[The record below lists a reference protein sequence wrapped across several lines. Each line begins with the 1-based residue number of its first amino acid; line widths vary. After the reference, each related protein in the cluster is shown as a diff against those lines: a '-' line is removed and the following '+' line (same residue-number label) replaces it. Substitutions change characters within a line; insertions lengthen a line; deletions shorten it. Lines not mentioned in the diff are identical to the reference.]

1 MAQKPRFLFLL
12 STAPV
17 RRGHESR
24 SFGGK
29 ASGILRL
36 QKAGVAVP
44 ESWIC
49 PAEVYVDAAR
59 NLPADL
65 TIDTLLRTDGRRSAD
80 RVGRAY
86 DAWRSMALPT
96 GFDAE
101 LEQLWRTASDNG
113 KHALAVRS
121 SATVED
127 SDTLSMAGV
136 AASRLDVASP
146 SDLLDAIREVWASLS
161 TPRAV
166 HYLAHRGVRDAAMAV
181 LIQRTVA
188 ARASGVLFTRH
199 PLGGAD
205 RLINATF
212 GLGSQLVEGQAAADS
227 WRMDDR
233 GRVVEERIA
242 DKPAPLVVD
251 GCSVHSASNAS
262 GRKASLDA
270 GDRSALADL
279 ALRLERMGASHAW
292 DVEFAFDEASLIV
305 LQARPVTAR
314 AFPRGGDAS
323 TVWSS
328 ANLAE
333 ALPGVATPL
342 TWSVAGAFADKGFR
356 AAFEGLGCPM
366 RKDVPIVG
374 NVHGRFYL
382 NLSNFMEIA
391 GQIPWIDPRILI
403 ELGGG
408 SGGDELAAQRPE
420 KPSFAQLARS
430 PFIAA
435 RLVETQLDLDA
446 AVGRYVLEAQQFS
459 TNFSALELA
468 ILPDPSLAKA
478 FRELQTL
485 LERTGTAML
494 TCAASSLGSYL
505 ALRLLL
511 ERSFPVDGD
520 ALAQTLTTGIHD
532 LASVQPAVAFLKVA
546 ELLAASPAVKSA
558 LLRGDITAPE
568 HLQDPSLR
576 AAVESF
582 LHRFGDR
589 AIREAELAEPRWR
602 EDPSSLFAMLRVTLR
617 HDVSEDV
624 ARLANRKLDVKA
636 RADESEARV
645 RKELGTI
652 ALVALRVL
660 VGRTK
665 KAAAHRETMRSWVTH
680 VLGRIREAALVA
692 DTRLRRR
699 HPELEVDLGRVHGED
714 AVSPVFLLTID
725 ELVEALDRGRDDVV
739 ALVRAR
745 RAEWIRDRRRPAPPA
760 TFVGAPPPPAV
771 LPREGAVLHGIP
783 VSAGVVEGIARI
795 VRSASSIDRL
805 SPGDVL
811 VTPTTDTAW
820 TPLFLDAAAVVTEL
834 GGSLSH
840 AAIVARELGVPA
852 VVNVEGA
859 TLRLRDGERIRVDG
873 SRGIVERLD
882 ERPL

>member
-1 MAQKPRFLFLL
+1 MAQKPRFLFPLA
-12 STAPV
+12 TAPT
-17 RRGHESR
+17 RRGQESR
-24 SFGGK
+24 SLGGK
-29 ASGILRL
+29 AASLLRL
-36 QKAGVAVP
+36 QKAGFAVP
-44 ESWIC
+44 ESWVC
-49 PAEVYVDAAR
+49 PAEVYVETAR
-59 NLPADL
+59 HLAADL
-65 TIDTLLRTDGRRSAD
+65 TLEALLRTDGRRSAD

-96 GFDAE
+96 GFDGE
-101 LEQLWRTASDNG
+101 IEGLWRSASDNG

-127 SDTLSMAGV
+127 SEALSMAGV
-136 AASRLDVASP
+136 ASSRLGVASA
-146 SDLLDAIREVWASLS
+146 SDLLDALREVWASLS

-166 HYLAHRGVRDAAMAV
+166 HYLAHRGIRDAAMAV
-181 LIQRTVA
+181 LIQRMVP

-212 GLGSQLVEGQAAADS
+212 GLGAPLVDGHASADS

-233 GRVVEERIA
+233 GRTVEELIA
-242 DKPAPLVVD
+242 DKQAPLVVD
-251 GCSVHSASNAS
+251 GISVHSAPTPS
-262 GRKASLDA
+262 GRRPSLSPA
-270 GDRSALADL
+270 DRSSLADL
-279 ALRLERMGASHAW
+279 ALRLERVSAAHAW
-292 DVEFAFDEASLIV
+292 DAEFAFDGVSLIV
-305 LQARPVTAR
+305 LQARPVTSR

-328 ANLAE
+328 ANIAE

-342 TWSVAGAFADKGFR
+342 TWSVAGAFAEKGFR
-356 AAFEGLGCPM
+356 AAFDALGCPTK
-366 RKDVPIVG
+366 KDVPMVG

-382 NLSNFMEIA
+382 NLSSFMDIA
-391 GQIPWIDPRILI
+391 GQVPWIDPRVLI

-420 KPSFAQLARS
+420 RPSFAQVAKA

-435 RLVETQLDLDA
+435 RLVETQFDLDA
-446 AVGRYVLEAQQFS
+446 SVARFERDAERFADR
-459 TNFSALELA
+459 FSALELA

-478 FRELQTL
+478 FRELQSL
-485 LERTGTAML
+485 LDRTGTVML
-494 TCAASSLGSYL
+494 TCASSALGAYL

-520 ALAQTLTTGIHD
+520 AIAQALTTGIAD
-532 LASVQPAVAFLKVA
+532 LASVQPAVAFLQVA
-546 ELLAASPAVKSA
+546 ELIANEPETKAA
-558 LLRGDITAPE
+558 LLRGDVTAPE
-568 HLQDPSLR
+568 HLQSHSLR
-576 AAVESF
+576 AALATF
-582 LHRFGDR
+582 LDRFGDR

-602 EDPSSLFAMLRVTLR
+602 EDASALFAMLRVTLR
-617 HDVSEDV
+617 HDVADDV
-624 ARLANRKLDVKA
+624 ARLAKRKTDVRA
-636 RADESEARV
+636 RHDDAEARI
-645 RKELGTI
+645 RRELG
-652 ALVALRVL
+652 AFSLVALRVL

-665 KAAAHRETMRSWVTH
+665 KAAAHRETMRRWVTH

-692 DTRLRRR
+692 DMRLRRQ
-699 HPELEVDLGRVHGED
+699 HPQLEADLGRFSADD
-714 AVSPVFLLTID
+714 AVAPVFLLTVD
-725 ELVEALDRGRDDVV
+725 EIVEALDRGRDDVV

-745 RAEWIRDRRRPAPPA
+745 RAEWVRDRRRPAPPS
-760 TFVGAPPPPAV
+760 TFIGAPPPPAI
-771 LPREGAVLHGIP
+771 LPRRGSILRGLP
-783 VSAGVVEGIARI
+783 VSAGVVEGTARI
-795 VRSASSIDRL
+795 VLSAASIDNL

-859 TLRLRDGERIRVDG
+859 TTFLRDGDRVRVDG
-873 SRGIVERLD
+873 GRGLVERLGD
-882 ERPL
+882 EPS